1 MNYGELKTHFEA
13 LLNRSDIT
21 SSLTETF
28 ISQGISRIQRQ
39 LRTPLNEKKTT
50 YTFTSKATSVT
61 LPSDFLEIISVYM
74 DGYELSRTT
83 MSQYRQLQK
92 TSATGNAKQFVR
104 EQQKLLLFPAPAT
117 GEMSLYYYSEFP
129 ALSADSDTNNLSTV
143 APDLIVYAALTYSAD
158 YFLDERAEI
167 FEMKY
172 NQFLQ
177 EIQEQS
183 NDQELNGGTQ
193 VIQPAYQY
201 GD

>member
-1 MNYGELKTHFEA
+1 
-13 LLNRSDIT
+13 
-21 SSLTETF
+21 
-28 ISQGISRIQRQ
+28 
-39 LRTPLNEKKTT
+39 
-50 YTFTSKATSVT
+50 
-61 LPSDFLEIISVYM
+61 
-74 DGYELSRTT
+74 
-83 MSQYRQLQK
+83 
-92 TSATGNAKQFVR
+92 
-104 EQQKLLLFPAPAT
+104 
-117 GEMSLYYYSEFP
+117 MSLYYYSEFP